1 MKKNQKLHLEELQL
15 FVQEMKNTSS
25 LIAKKEII
33 KSYKGNHY
41 IENALYYTY
50 NPYLKYYVTSK
61 SIEKNRQI
69 CDLDQPYTNLWDLLD
84 ALHNREYT
92 GHHAIALVNG
102 FITNHMQFKNLILSI
117 IDRNLE
123 IRASD
128 SVINKVIPELIPTF
142 DVALATKYESKF
154 LYCDE
159 AFDADWYAS
168 RKLDG
173 VRCII
178 RKEGNEVTAYS
189 RQGNEFTTLDVIKTR
204 IESLKGDFVLDG
216 EICMM
221 DENGD
226 EDFQGIMKQIKRKD
240 HTIENPKYIVF
251 DCLTLEEFDSK
262 EGEDYLTYRLN
273 RAPIEQLQM
282 EHLASINH
290 DEYLGDESSK
300 DNVVVLDHFKLK
312 DEKHLMELI
321 DLAEENGHEGVMLR
335 KDCTYEGKR
344 TKNLLKCKKFH
355 DAEYVVNS
363 VDFDEHRIIRDGKE
377 IVVPMLAQAYI
388 THKGHE
394 VAVGSG
400 WSQKQRIRYEAH
412 PDELIGKI
420 ITVQYF
426 EETKNQEG
434 GISLRFPTV
443 KHVYENGREC

>member
-1 MKKNQKLHLEELQL
+1 MKDNQKLHLEELQL

-33 KSYKGNHY
+33 KSYKGNKF

-61 SIEKNRQI
+61 SIEKNIQI
-69 CDLDQPYTNLWDLLD
+69 CDMNCIYDNIWDLLD
-84 ALHNREYT
+84 ALDNREYT
-92 GHHAIALVNG
+92 GHDAIAMVNG

-123 IRASD
+123 IRASE
-128 SVINKVIPELIPTF
+128 SVINKVIPNLVPTF
-142 DVALATKYESKF
+142 DVALATKYEPKF
-154 LYCDE
+154 CDFE
-159 AFDADWYAS
+159 KETWLSS

-178 RKEGNEVTAYS
+178 RKEEDSVIAYS
-189 RQGNEFTTLDVIKTR
+189 RQGNEFTTLQKVLDDVAKMP
-204 IESLKGDFVLDG
+204 GNFVLDG
-216 EICMM
+216 EICLM
-221 DENGD
+221 DKDGN

-240 HTIENPKYIVF
+240 HTIANPNYIVF
-251 DCLTLEEFDSK
+251 DYLTLEEFDNKVSDTK
-262 EGEDYLTYRLN
+262 LSDRIKKAITNCWGVDNTLSVLEQNIVQDETNLGYQIEEAQRKGYEG
-273 RAPIEQLQM
+273 I
-282 EHLASINH
+282 
-290 DEYLGDESSK
+290 
-300 DNVVVLDHFKLK
+300 
-312 DEKHLMELI
+312 
-321 DLAEENGHEGVMLR
+321 MLR
-335 KDCTYEGKR
+335 KDVGYEGKR
-344 TKNLLKCKKFH
+344 SKNLLKCKKFF

-363 VDFDEHRIIRDGKE
+363 LDFDNHRIIRDGKE
-377 IVVPMLAQAYI
+377 VVVPMLAQAYI

-400 WSQKQRIRYEAH
+400 WNQEQRIKYEAN
-412 PDELIGKI
+412 PELLIGKT

-443 KHVYENGREC
+443 KHVYENGRNV